1 MALGKRQKELI
12 QKWWRPLVSG
22 YRFDAYYS
30 DRFYNSRETG
40 RGYPVMFAIIHVA
53 SGDVETR
60 LEIARCQSE
69 YECERKVA
77 EIMTYLSSLEDEWIE
92 KVATDV

>member
-30 DRFYNSRETG
+30 DRFFNSRETG
-40 RGYPVMFAIIHVA
+40 RGYPVMFAIVHVA

-69 YECERKVA
+69 SECERKIDELGA
-77 EIMTYLSSLEDEWIE
+77 YLKQLEDEWIE

>member
-12 QKWWRPLVSG
+12 QKWWRSPVSG
-22 YRFDAYYS
+22 YHLDTYYS
-30 DRFYNSRETG
+30 DRFFNSRETG
-40 RGYPVMFAIIHVA
+40 RGYPVMIAIVHNEA
-53 SGDVETR
+53 GDVETR

-69 YECERKVA
+69 FECERKVT
-77 EIMTYLSSLEDEWIE
+77 EIQNYISQLDDEWIE